1 MGALLKRENYFIH
14 LKSLTM
20 KTKITFLGLV
30 IFTSLL
36 TNCTP
41 NALIDETSAQTPP
54 IYNTGGEHSA
64 EPDND
69 KD

>member
-1 MGALLKRENYFIH
+1 
-14 LKSLTM
+14 M